1 MEMRGTLPFE
11 NPSATF
17 PSESTL
23 LQTDPLGAVSPPPRG
38 GERTERDCMARE
50 TRQKKGD
57 PGPRK
62 KVKPASSKPTAKPL
76 KLAKPTAKASAAKP
90 GASARAVVKP
100 HAKPDTKQGRAA
112 ARPAEKPQPPQAPP
126 PAPRKPGYYE
136 ALAMYENGVRALQR
150 HDYQGAA
157 IQFRTIMERY
167 PEERELQERSHLY
180 LRVCERETARRPALP
195 QTPQEQVYAATVA
208 LNAGDTASAL
218 DHLRRALTGAPD
230 SDHAHYIMSVALTA
244 RGDSTQA
251 VDHLRQAI
259 TLNPENRALAR
270 QDPDLEPLRFTDEF
284 RDLVDAPNAARSR
297 GRKRR

>member
-1 MEMRGTLPFE
+1 
-11 NPSATF
+11 
-17 PSESTL
+17 
-23 LQTDPLGAVSPPPRG
+23 
-38 GERTERDCMARE
+38 MAKE

-57 PGPRK
+57 PAPRK
-62 KVKPASSKPTAKPL
+62 KVKSPSKRAVRPL
-76 KLAKPTAKASAAKP
+76 ALAKQTAKAPVAKAGPPSRGSAKP
-90 GASARAVVKP
+90 QVRPDPKHSRAVK
-100 HAKPDTKQGRAA
+100 
-112 ARPAEKPQPPQAPP
+112 PAEKPPSPTPAPV
-126 PAPRKPGYYE
+126 PRKPGYYE

-157 IQFRTIMERY
+157 AQFRAIMERY

-180 LRVCERETARRPALP
+180 LRVCERETARRPATP

-208 LNAGDTASAL
+208 LNAGDTSGAL

-230 SDHAHYIMSVALTA
+230 SDHAHYIMSVALAA
-244 RGDSTQA
+244 RGDSLQA

-284 RDLVDAPNAARSR
+284 RDLVDAPEAARSR

>member
-1 MEMRGTLPFE
+1 
-11 NPSATF
+11 
-17 PSESTL
+17 
-23 LQTDPLGAVSPPPRG
+23 
-38 GERTERDCMARE
+38 MAKQ

-57 PGPRK
+57 SAPRK
-62 KVKPASSKPTAKPL
+62 KVKSSASKPAARPL
-76 KLAKPTAKASAAKP
+76 ALAKQTAKASAAKTRP
-90 GASARAVVKP
+90 ASRPAAKSQ
-100 HAKPDTKQGRAA
+100 AKPDPKQSRVAVK
-112 ARPAEKPQPPQAPP
+112 PADKPAPVQAPA

-157 IQFRTIMERY
+157 AQFRSIIERY

-180 LRVCERETARRPALP
+180 LRVCERETARRPATP

-208 LNAGDTASAL
+208 LNAGDTAGAL

-259 TLNPENRALAR
+259 SLNPENRALAR
-270 QDPDLEPLRFTDEF
+270 QDPDLEPLRVTDEF
-284 RDLVDAPNAARSR
+284 RDLVDAPEAARSR